1 MADLTEKQR
10 LFCLEYIKDF
20 NATRAYIASGYS
32 ASGAA
37 VSGSKLL
44 TNTKIQ
50 QELAGAIEKTFKGV
64 GLEADRVIQEI
75 MKMAFFNAKD
85 LYDEDGNLK
94 NIHDMPDEVTCCI
107 AGIEVDTAK
116 ILRDQD
122 GTPEEIHQ
130 LKKVK
135 LWNKDKALET
145 LCKYL
150 GILIERREVK
160 TDTTIRVTVDGN
172 VSETITWME
181 DTIRKQEAGDTTA
194 IH

>member
-1 MADLTEKQR
+1 
-10 LFCLEYIKDF
+10 
-20 NATRAYIASGYS
+20 
-32 ASGAA
+32 
-37 VSGSKLL
+37 
-44 TNTKIQ
+44 
-50 QELAGAIEKTFKGV
+50 
-64 GLEADRVIQEI
+64 
-75 MKMAFFNAKD
+75 MAFFNAKD
-85 LYDEDGNLK
+85 LYDADGNLK

-107 AGIEVDTAK
+107 AGIEVDVAK
-116 ILRDQD
+116 TFKDPE
-122 GTPEEIHQ
+122 GKPEEIHQ

-150 GILIERREVK
+150 GILIERREIK

-181 DTIRKQEAGDTTA
+181 DTIRKQETGDTTA

>member
-20 NATRAYIASGYS
+20 NATQAATRAGYS
-32 ASGAA
+32 KKTAGKI
-37 VSGSKLL
+37 GSENLL
-44 TNTKIQ
+44 KPEIQ

-64 GLEADRVIQEI
+64 GLEADRVIAEI

-116 ILRDQD
+116 IMRDAD
-122 GTPEEIHQ
+122 GNPEEIHQ

-135 LWNKDKALET
+135 LWNKDRALET

-150 GILIERREVK
+150 GILVERREVK
-160 TDTTIRVTVDGN
+160 TDTTIRITNDAA
-172 VSETITWME
+172 VSETIAWME
-181 DTIRKQEAGDTTA
+181 DTIRKQETGDTTA